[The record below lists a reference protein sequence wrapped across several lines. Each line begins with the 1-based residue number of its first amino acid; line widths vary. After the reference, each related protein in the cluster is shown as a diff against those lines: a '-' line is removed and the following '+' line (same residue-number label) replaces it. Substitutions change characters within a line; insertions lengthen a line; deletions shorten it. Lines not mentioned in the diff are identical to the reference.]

1 MTLSQT
7 QVLNR
12 NKIKYILIVAM
23 LIDHIAWAFVPT
35 ASILGQAMHFIGRL
49 TGPSMSVLLAEG
61 FQYTKNKKK
70 YALRLFIFAM
80 ISWVPYSL
88 NDFGTFPKITPGMFG
103 MIFTLF
109 LAFITI
115 WMWADLKV
123 PKAVKVIFVI
133 LLCALSFFGDWP
145 FFAILWAFF
154 AYIYR
159 ERPVAKW
166 VSFGIIA
173 LADVGLTLLLPMAL
187 HAPWKEQLFQTGVIL
202 VPILLICF
210 YNRKKGSSAKI
221 HKWFFYIFYPLHILI
236 IYLIKVFLVK

>member
-88 NDFGTFPKITPGMFG
+88 NDFGTFPKVTPGMFG
-103 MIFTLF
+103 MIFTLV
-109 LAFITI
+109 LA
-115 WMWADLKV
+115 L
-123 PKAVKVIFVI
+123 
-133 LLCALSFFGDWP
+133 
-145 FFAILWAFF
+145 
-154 AYIYR
+154 
-159 ERPVAKW
+159 
-166 VSFGIIA
+166 
-173 LADVGLTLLLPMAL
+173 
-187 HAPWKEQLFQTGVIL
+187 
-202 VPILLICF
+202 
-210 YNRKKGSSAKI
+210 
-221 HKWFFYIFYPLHILI
+221 
-236 IYLIKVFLVK
+236 

>member
-7 QVLNR
+7 QALNR

-35 ASILGQAMHFIGRL
+35 ASILGQVMHFIGRL
-49 TGPSMSVLLAEG
+49 TGPSMAVLLAEG
-61 FQYTKNKKK
+61 FQYTKNRKK

-80 ISWVPYSL
+80 ISWIPYSL
-88 NDFGTFPKITPGMFG
+88 NDFGVFPKFTLGMFG

-109 LAFITI
+109 IAFMTI
-115 WMWADLKV
+115 WMWADLKI
-123 PKAVKVIFVI
+123 PKAVKVILVI
-133 LLCALSFFGDWP
+133 LMCALSLFGDWP
-145 FFAILWAFF
+145 IFAVLWAFF
-154 AYIYR
+154 AYVYR
-159 ERPVAKW
+159 DRPKAKW
-166 VSFGIIA
+166 ISFGIIA
-173 LADVGLTLLLPMAL
+173 AADVGLMILLPLAL
-187 HAPWKEQLFQTGVIL
+187 HAPWKQQLFQTGVIL

-236 IYLIKVFLVK
+236 IYLIKVFVIK

>member
-35 ASILGQAMHFIGRL
+35 ASILGQVMHFIGRL
-49 TGPSMSVLLAEG
+49 TGPSMAVLLAEG
-61 FQYTKNKKK
+61 FQYTKNRKK

-80 ISWVPYSL
+80 ISWIPYSL
-88 NDFGTFPKITPGMFG
+88 NDFGVFPKFTLGMFG

-109 LAFITI
+109 IAFMTI
-115 WMWADLKV
+115 WMWADLKI
-123 PKAVKVIFVI
+123 PKAVKVILVI
-133 LLCALSFFGDWP
+133 LMCALSLFGDWP
-145 FFAILWAFF
+145 IFAVLWAFF
-154 AYIYR
+154 AYVYR
-159 ERPVAKW
+159 DRPKAKW
-166 VSFGIIA
+166 ISFGIIA
-173 LADVGLTLLLPMAL
+173 AADVGLMLLLPLAL
-187 HAPWKEQLFQTGVIL
+187 QAPWKQQLFQTGVIL

-236 IYLIKVFLVK
+236 IYLIKLFVIK